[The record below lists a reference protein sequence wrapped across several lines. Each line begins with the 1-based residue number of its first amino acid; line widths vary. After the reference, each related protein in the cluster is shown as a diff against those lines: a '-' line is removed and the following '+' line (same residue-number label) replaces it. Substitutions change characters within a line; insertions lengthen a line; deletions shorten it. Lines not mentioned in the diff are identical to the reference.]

1 MADLSLITEFSGI
14 TITSDQ
20 YTGTNNPNGT
30 MAVASV
36 TTAQRDLLENV
47 TPYVVNAVTVKV
59 KNGTMIYNITS
70 GLFQLFRN
78 GQWENISTNIT
89 TATGV
94 GLTSSPFSIPSG
106 PRASVEVMANQK
118 NGFIYNDTTNN
129 YVRGYINTQW
139 MTLFSVGTA
148 GTAGVGLTNGAPFV
162 YPTGPRVSVE
172 VAANQ
177 INGFTYFDST
187 NTVIRTYKGAWQTI
201 TSV

>member
-1 MADLSLITEFSGI
+1 MADLDNITQFSGI
-14 TITSDQ
+14 TITSNQ
-20 YTGTNNPNGT
+20 TTGTSNRNAT
-30 MAVASV
+30 LAVVNV
-36 TTAQRDLLENV
+36 TQAQRDLLQNV
-47 TPYVVNAVTVKV
+47 TPYVVNAITVKV

-106 PRASVEVMANQK
+106 PRANVEVAANQI

-129 YVRGYINTQW
+129 DVRGYINTQW
-139 MTLFSVGTA
+139 MTLFSVGT
-148 GTAGVGLTNGAPFV
+148 GTAGVGLTNGAPLI
-162 YPTGPRVSVE
+162 YPTGPRLNVE

-201 TSV
+201 TSA

>member
-1 MADLSLITEFSGI
+1 MADLDNITQFSGI
-14 TITSDQ
+14 TITSNQ
-20 YTGTNNPNGT
+20 TTGTTNKNATLAIVN
-30 MAVASV
+30 V
-36 TTAQRDLLENV
+36 TQTQRDLLQNV
-47 TPYVVNAVTVKV
+47 TPYVVNAVNVKV

-106 PRASVEVMANQK
+106 PRANVEVAANQV

-129 YVRGYINTQW
+129 DVRGYINTQW
-139 MTLFSVGTA
+139 MTLFSVGTGA
-148 GTAGVGLTNGAPFV
+148 AGVGLTNGAPLI
-162 YPTGPRVSVE
+162 YPTGPRLNVE

-201 TSV
+201 TSA

>member
-1 MADLSLITEFSGI
+1 MADLDNITQFSGI
-14 TITSDQ
+14 TITSNQ
-20 YTGTNNPNGT
+20 TTGTSNRNAT
-30 MAVASV
+30 LAVVNV
-36 TTAQRDLLENV
+36 TQTQRDLLQNV
-47 TPYVVNAVTVKV
+47 TPYVVNGVTVKV

-106 PRASVEVMANQK
+106 PRANVEVAANQV

-129 YVRGYINTQW
+129 DVRGYINTQW
-139 MTLFSVGTA
+139 MTLFSVGTGA
-148 GTAGVGLTNGAPFV
+148 AGVGLTNGAPLI
-162 YPTGPRVSVE
+162 YPTGPRLNVE

-201 TSV
+201 TSA

>member
-1 MADLSLITEFSGI
+1 MADLDNITQFSGI
-14 TITSDQ
+14 TITSNQ
-20 YTGTNNPNGT
+20 TTGTSNRNAT
-30 MAVASV
+30 LAVVNV
-36 TTAQRDLLENV
+36 TQAQRDLLQNV

-106 PRASVEVMANQK
+106 PRANVEVAANQL

-129 YVRGYINTQW
+129 DVRGYINTQW
-139 MTLFSVGTA
+139 MTLFSVGTGAA
-148 GTAGVGLTNGAPFV
+148 GIGLTNGAPLI
-162 YPTGPRVSVE
+162 YPTGPRLNVE

-201 TSV
+201 TSA

>member
-1 MADLSLITEFSGI
+1 MADLDNITQFSGI
-14 TITSDQ
+14 TITSNQ
-20 YTGTNNPNGT
+20 TTGTSNRNATLAIVN
-30 MAVASV
+30 V
-36 TTAQRDLLENV
+36 TQAQRDLLQNV
-47 TPYVVNAVTVKV
+47 TPYVVNGVTVKV

-106 PRASVEVMANQK
+106 PRASVEVVANQI

-129 YVRGYINTQW
+129 DVRGYINTQW
-139 MTLFSVGTA
+139 MTLFSVGTGA
-148 GTAGVGLTNGAPFV
+148 AGVGLTNGAPLI
-162 YPTGPRVSVE
+162 YPTGPRLNVE

-201 TSV
+201 TSA

>member
-1 MADLSLITEFSGI
+1 MADLDNITQFSGI
-14 TITSDQ
+14 TITSNQ
-20 YTGTNNPNGT
+20 TTGTSNRNAT
-30 MAVASV
+30 LAVVNV
-36 TTAQRDLLENV
+36 TQAQRDLLQNV

-78 GQWENISTNIT
+78 SQWENISTNIT

-106 PRASVEVMANQK
+106 PRANVEVAANQV

-129 YVRGYINTQW
+129 DVRGYINTQW
-139 MTLFSVGTA
+139 MTLFSVGTGA
-148 GTAGVGLTNGAPFV
+148 AGVGLTNGAPLI
-162 YPTGPRVSVE
+162 YPTGPRLNVE

-201 TSV
+201 TSA

>member
-1 MADLSLITEFSGI
+1 MADLDNITQFSGI
-14 TITSDQ
+14 TITSNQ
-20 YTGTNNPNGT
+20 TTGTTNKNATLAIVN
-30 MAVASV
+30 V
-36 TTAQRDLLENV
+36 TQAQRDLLQNV

-106 PRASVEVMANQK
+106 PRANVEVAANQV

-129 YVRGYINTQW
+129 DVRGYINTQW
-139 MTLFSVGTA
+139 MTLFSVGTGAA
-148 GTAGVGLTNGAPFV
+148 GIGLTNGAPLI
-162 YPTGPRVSVE
+162 YPTGPRLNVE

-201 TSV
+201 TSA

>member
-1 MADLSLITEFSGI
+1 MADLDNITQFSGI
-14 TITSDQ
+14 TITSNQ
-20 YTGTNNPNGT
+20 TTGTSNRNAT
-30 MAVASV
+30 LAVVNV
-36 TTAQRDLLENV
+36 TQAQRDLLQNV
-47 TPYVVNAVTVKV
+47 TPYVVNGITVKV

-106 PRASVEVMANQK
+106 PRANVEVAANQV

-129 YVRGYINTQW
+129 DVRGYINTQW
-139 MTLFSVGTA
+139 MTLFSVGT
-148 GTAGVGLTNGAPFV
+148 GTAGVGLTNGAPLI
-162 YPTGPRVSVE
+162 YPTGPRLNVE

-201 TSV
+201 TSA

>member
-1 MADLSLITEFSGI
+1 MADLDNITQFSGI
-14 TITSDQ
+14 TITSNQ
-20 YTGTNNPNGT
+20 TTGTTNKNATLAIVN
-30 MAVASV
+30 V
-36 TTAQRDLLENV
+36 TQAQRDLLQNV

-106 PRASVEVMANQK
+106 PRANVEVAANQV

-129 YVRGYINTQW
+129 DVRGYINTQW
-139 MTLFSVGTA
+139 MTLFSVGTGA
-148 GTAGVGLTNGAPFV
+148 AGVGLTNGAPLI
-162 YPTGPRVSVE
+162 YPTGPRLNVE

-201 TSV
+201 TSA

>member
-1 MADLSLITEFSGI
+1 MADLDNITQFSGI
-14 TITSDQ
+14 TITSNQ
-20 YTGTNNPNGT
+20 TTGTSNRNAT
-30 MAVASV
+30 LAVVNV
-36 TTAQRDLLENV
+36 TQAQRDLLQNV
-47 TPYVVNAVTVKV
+47 TPYVVNAVSVKV

-106 PRASVEVMANQK
+106 PRASVEVAANQV

-129 YVRGYINTQW
+129 DVRGYINTQW
-139 MTLFSVGTA
+139 MTLFSVGTGA
-148 GTAGVGLTNGAPFV
+148 AGVGLTNGAPLI
-162 YPTGPRVSVE
+162 YPTGPRLNVE

-201 TSV
+201 TSA

>member
-1 MADLSLITEFSGI
+1 MADLDNITQFSGI
-14 TITSDQ
+14 TITSNQ
-20 YTGTNNPNGT
+20 TTGTSNRNATLAIVN
-30 MAVASV
+30 V
-36 TTAQRDLLENV
+36 TQAQRDLLQNV

-59 KNGTMIYNITS
+59 KNGTMIYNITT

-106 PRASVEVMANQK
+106 PRASVEVAANQI

-129 YVRGYINTQW
+129 DVRGYINTQW
-139 MTLFSVGTA
+139 MTLFSVGTGAA
-148 GTAGVGLTNGAPFV
+148 GIGLTNGAPLI
-162 YPTGPRVSVE
+162 YPTGPRLNVE

-201 TSV
+201 TSA

>member
-1 MADLSLITEFSGI
+1 MADLDNITQFSGI
-14 TITSDQ
+14 TITSNQ
-20 YTGTNNPNGT
+20 TTGTTNKNAT
-30 MAVASV
+30 LAVVNV
-36 TTAQRDLLENV
+36 TQAQRDLLQNV
-47 TPYVVNAVTVKV
+47 TPYVVNGVTVKV

-106 PRASVEVMANQK
+106 PRANVEVAANQV

-129 YVRGYINTQW
+129 DVRGYINTQW
-139 MTLFSVGTA
+139 MTLFSVGTGAA
-148 GTAGVGLTNGAPFV
+148 GIGLTNGAPLI
-162 YPTGPRVSVE
+162 YPTGPRLNVE

-201 TSV
+201 TSA

>member
-1 MADLSLITEFSGI
+1 MADLSNITNLSGL

-20 YTGTNNPNGT
+20 ITGTNNPNAT
-30 MAVASV
+30 FAVSSL
-36 TTAQRDLLENV
+36 TQTQINLLQNV
-47 TPYVVNAVTVKV
+47 TPYTVGGNTNVRV
-59 KNGTMIYNITS
+59 KNGTMVFNITL

-106 PRASVEVMANQK
+106 PRANVEVAANQV

-129 YVRGYINTQW
+129 DVRGYINTQW
-139 MTLFSVGTA
+139 MTLFSVGTGA
-148 GTAGVGLTNGAPFV
+148 AGVGLTNGAPLI
-162 YPTGPRVSVE
+162 YPTGPRLNVE

-201 TSV
+201 TSA

>member
-20 YTGTNNPNGT
+20 YTGTNNTNAT
-30 MAVASV
+30 FAVASV

-106 PRASVEVMANQK
+106 PRANVEVAANQV

-129 YVRGYINTQW
+129 DVRGYINTQW
-139 MTLFSVGTA
+139 MTLFSVGTGGA
-148 GTAGVGLTNGAPFV
+148 GIGLTNGAPLI
-162 YPTGPRVSVE
+162 YPTGPRSNVE

-187 NTVIRTYKGAWQTI
+187 NTVIRTYKNAWLTI
-201 TSV
+201 TSA

>member
-106 PRASVEVMANQK
+106 PRANVEVAANQV

-129 YVRGYINTQW
+129 DVRGYINTQW
-139 MTLFSVGTA
+139 MTLFSVGTGA
-148 GTAGVGLTNGAPFV
+148 AGVGLTNGAPLI
-162 YPTGPRVSVE
+162 YPTGPRLNVE

>member
-1 MADLSLITEFSGI
+1 MADLDNITQFSGI
-14 TITSDQ
+14 TITSNQ
-20 YTGTNNPNGT
+20 TTGTSNRNATLAIVN
-30 MAVASV
+30 V
-36 TTAQRDLLENV
+36 TQAQRDLLQNV

-59 KNGTMIYNITS
+59 KNGTMIYNITT

-106 PRASVEVMANQK
+106 PRASVEVAANQV

-129 YVRGYINTQW
+129 DVRGYINTQW
-139 MTLFSVGTA
+139 MTLFSVGTGA
-148 GTAGVGLTNGAPFV
+148 AGVGLTNGAPLI
-162 YPTGPRVSVE
+162 YPTGPRLNVE

-201 TSV
+201 TSA

>member
-1 MADLSLITEFSGI
+1 MADLDNITQFSGI
-14 TITSDQ
+14 TITSNQ
-20 YTGTNNPNGT
+20 TTGTSNRNAT
-30 MAVASV
+30 LAVVNV
-36 TTAQRDLLENV
+36 TQAQRDLLQNV
-47 TPYVVNAVTVKV
+47 TPYVVNGVTVKV

-106 PRASVEVMANQK
+106 PRANVEVAANQV

-129 YVRGYINTQW
+129 DVRGYINTQW
-139 MTLFSVGTA
+139 MTLFSVGTGA
-148 GTAGVGLTNGAPFV
+148 AGVGLTNGAPLI
-162 YPTGPRVSVE
+162 YPTGPRLNVE

-201 TSV
+201 TSA

>member
-1 MADLSLITEFSGI
+1 MADLDNITQFSGI
-14 TITSDQ
+14 TITSNQ
-20 YTGTNNPNGT
+20 TTGTSNRNAT
-30 MAVASV
+30 LAVVNV
-36 TTAQRDLLENV
+36 TQAQRDLLQNV

-106 PRASVEVMANQK
+106 PRANVEVAANQI

-129 YVRGYINTQW
+129 DVRGYINTQW
-139 MTLFSVGTA
+139 MTLFSVGTGA
-148 GTAGVGLTNGAPFV
+148 AGVGLTNGAPLI
-162 YPTGPRVSVE
+162 YPTGPRLSVE

-201 TSV
+201 TSA

>member
-1 MADLSLITEFSGI
+1 MADLDNITQFSGI
-14 TITSDQ
+14 TITSNQ
-20 YTGTNNPNGT
+20 TTGTSNRNAT
-30 MAVASV
+30 LAVVNV
-36 TTAQRDLLENV
+36 TQAQRDLLQNV
-47 TPYVVNAVTVKV
+47 TPYVVNGVTVKV

-106 PRASVEVMANQK
+106 PRANVEVAANQV

-129 YVRGYINTQW
+129 DVRGYINTQW
-139 MTLFSVGTA
+139 MTLFSVGTGAA
-148 GTAGVGLTNGAPFV
+148 GIGLTNGAPLI
-162 YPTGPRVSVE
+162 YPTGPRLNVE

-201 TSV
+201 TSA

>member
-1 MADLSLITEFSGI
+1 MAI
-14 TITSDQ
+14 
-20 YTGTNNPNGT
+20 
-30 MAVASV
+30 VKV
-36 TTAQRDLLENV
+36 TQAQRDLLQNV

-106 PRASVEVMANQK
+106 PRANVEVAANQV

-129 YVRGYINTQW
+129 DVRGYINTQW
-139 MTLFSVGTA
+139 MTLFSVGT
-148 GTAGVGLTNGAPFV
+148 GTAGVGLTNGAPLI
-162 YPTGPRVSVE
+162 YPTGPRLNVE

-201 TSV
+201 TSA

>member
-1 MADLSLITEFSGI
+1 MADLDNITQFSGI
-14 TITSDQ
+14 TITSNQ
-20 YTGTNNPNGT
+20 TTGTTNKNATLAIVN
-30 MAVASV
+30 V
-36 TTAQRDLLENV
+36 TQAQRDLLQNV

-59 KNGTMIYNITS
+59 KNGTMIYNITT

-106 PRASVEVMANQK
+106 PRASVEVAANQI

-129 YVRGYINTQW
+129 DVRGYINTQW
-139 MTLFSVGTA
+139 MTLFSVGTGAA
-148 GTAGVGLTNGAPFV
+148 GIGLTNGAPLI
-162 YPTGPRVSVE
+162 YPTGPRLNVE

-201 TSV
+201 TSA

>member
-20 YTGTNNPNGT
+20 YTGTNNTNAT
-30 MAVASV
+30 FAVASV

-106 PRASVEVMANQK
+106 PRANVEVAANQV

-129 YVRGYINTQW
+129 DVRGYINTQW
-139 MTLFSVGTA
+139 MTLFSVGT
-148 GTAGVGLTNGAPFV
+148 GTAGVGLTNGAPLI
-162 YPTGPRVSVE
+162 YPTGPRLNVE

-201 TSV
+201 NSV

>member
-1 MADLSLITEFSGI
+1 MADLDNITQFSGI
-14 TITSDQ
+14 TITSNQ
-20 YTGTNNPNGT
+20 TTGTSNRNAT
-30 MAVASV
+30 LAVVNV
-36 TTAQRDLLENV
+36 TQAQRDLLQNV

-106 PRASVEVMANQK
+106 PRASVEVMANQI

-129 YVRGYINTQW
+129 DVRGYINTQW
-139 MTLFSVGTA
+139 MTLFSVGTGA
-148 GTAGVGLTNGAPFV
+148 AGVGLTNGAPLI
-162 YPTGPRVSVE
+162 YPTGPRLNVE

-201 TSV
+201 TSA

>member
-1 MADLSLITEFSGI
+1 MADLDNITQFSGI
-14 TITSDQ
+14 TITSNQ
-20 YTGTNNPNGT
+20 TTGTTNKNAT
-30 MAVASV
+30 LAVVNV
-36 TTAQRDLLENV
+36 TQAQRDLLQNV
-47 TPYVVNAVTVKV
+47 TPYVVNGITVKV

-106 PRASVEVMANQK
+106 PRANVEVAANQI

-129 YVRGYINTQW
+129 DVRGYINTQW
-139 MTLFSVGTA
+139 MTLFSVGTGAA
-148 GTAGVGLTNGAPFV
+148 GIGLTNGAPLI
-162 YPTGPRVSVE
+162 YPTGPRLNVE

-201 TSV
+201 TSA

>member
-1 MADLSLITEFSGI
+1 MADLDNITQFSGI
-14 TITSDQ
+14 TITSNQ
-20 YTGTNNPNGT
+20 TTGTSNKNAT
-30 MAVASV
+30 LAVVNV
-36 TTAQRDLLENV
+36 TQAQRDLLQNV

-106 PRASVEVMANQK
+106 PRANVEVAANQV

-129 YVRGYINTQW
+129 DVRGYINTQW
-139 MTLFSVGTA
+139 MTLFSVGTGVA
-148 GTAGVGLTNGAPFV
+148 GIGLTNGAPLI
-162 YPTGPRVSVE
+162 YPTGPRLNVE

-201 TSV
+201 TSA

>member
-1 MADLSLITEFSGI
+1 MADLDNITQFSGI
-14 TITSDQ
+14 TITSNQ
-20 YTGTNNPNGT
+20 TTGTSNRNAT
-30 MAVASV
+30 LAVVNV
-36 TTAQRDLLENV
+36 TQAQRDLLQNV
-47 TPYVVNAVTVKV
+47 TPYVVNAVTVRV

-106 PRASVEVMANQK
+106 PRASVEVVANQI

-129 YVRGYINTQW
+129 DVRGYINTQW
-139 MTLFSVGTA
+139 MTLFSVGTGAA
-148 GTAGVGLTNGAPFV
+148 GIGLTNGAPLI
-162 YPTGPRVSVE
+162 YPTGPRLNVE

-201 TSV
+201 TSA

>member
-1 MADLSLITEFSGI
+1 MADLDNITQFSGI
-14 TITSDQ
+14 TITSNQ
-20 YTGTNNPNGT
+20 TTGTSNRNAT
-30 MAVASV
+30 LAVVNV
-36 TTAQRDLLENV
+36 TQAQRDLLQNV
-47 TPYVVNAVTVKV
+47 TPYVVNAITVKV

-106 PRASVEVMANQK
+106 PRASVEVAANQV

-129 YVRGYINTQW
+129 DVRGYINTQW
-139 MTLFSVGTA
+139 MTLFSVGTGA
-148 GTAGVGLTNGAPFV
+148 AGVGLTNGAPLI
-162 YPTGPRVSVE
+162 YPTGPRLNVE

-201 TSV
+201 TSA

>member
-1 MADLSLITEFSGI
+1 MADLDNITQFSGI
-14 TITSDQ
+14 TITSNQ
-20 YTGTNNPNGT
+20 TTGTSNRNATLAIVN
-30 MAVASV
+30 V
-36 TTAQRDLLENV
+36 TQAQRDLLQNV

-59 KNGTMIYNITS
+59 KNGTMIYNITT

-106 PRASVEVMANQK
+106 PRANVEVAANQV

-129 YVRGYINTQW
+129 DVRGYINTQW
-139 MTLFSVGTA
+139 MTLFSVGTGA
-148 GTAGVGLTNGAPFV
+148 AGVGLTNGAPLI
-162 YPTGPRVSVE
+162 YPTGPRLSVE

-201 TSV
+201 TSA

>member
-1 MADLSLITEFSGI
+1 MADLDNITQFSGI
-14 TITSDQ
+14 TITSNQ
-20 YTGTNNPNGT
+20 TTGTSNRNAT
-30 MAVASV
+30 LAVVNV
-36 TTAQRDLLENV
+36 TQAQRDLLQNV

-106 PRASVEVMANQK
+106 PRANVEVAANQV

-129 YVRGYINTQW
+129 DVRGYINTQW
-139 MTLFSVGTA
+139 MTLFSVGT
-148 GTAGVGLTNGAPFV
+148 GTAGVGLTNGAPLI
-162 YPTGPRVSVE
+162 YPTGPRLNVE

-201 TSV
+201 TSA

>member
-1 MADLSLITEFSGI
+1 MADLDNITQFSGI
-14 TITSDQ
+14 TITSNQ
-20 YTGTNNPNGT
+20 TTGTSNRNATLAIVN
-30 MAVASV
+30 V
-36 TTAQRDLLENV
+36 TQAQRDLLQNV

-106 PRASVEVMANQK
+106 PRANVEVAANQI

-129 YVRGYINTQW
+129 DVRGYINTQW
-139 MTLFSVGTA
+139 MTLFSVGTGA
-148 GTAGVGLTNGAPFV
+148 AGVGLTNGAPLI
-162 YPTGPRVSVE
+162 YPTGPRGAVE

-201 TSV
+201 TSA

>member
-1 MADLSLITEFSGI
+1 MADLDNITQFSGI
-14 TITSDQ
+14 TITSNQ
-20 YTGTNNPNGT
+20 TTGTSNRNAT
-30 MAVASV
+30 LAVVNV
-36 TTAQRDLLENV
+36 TQAQRDLLQNV

-106 PRASVEVMANQK
+106 PRANVEVAANQV

-129 YVRGYINTQW
+129 DVRGYINTQW
-139 MTLFSVGTA
+139 MTLFSVGTGA
-148 GTAGVGLTNGAPFV
+148 AGVGLTNGAPLI
-162 YPTGPRVSVE
+162 YPTGPRLNVE

-201 TSV
+201 TSA

>member
-1 MADLSLITEFSGI
+1 MADLDNITQFSGI
-14 TITSDQ
+14 TITSNQ
-20 YTGTNNPNGT
+20 TTGTTNKNAT
-30 MAVASV
+30 LAVVNV
-36 TTAQRDLLENV
+36 TQAQRDLLQNV

-106 PRASVEVMANQK
+106 PRANVEVAANQI

-129 YVRGYINTQW
+129 DVRGYINTQW
-139 MTLFSVGTA
+139 MTLFSVGTGA
-148 GTAGVGLTNGAPFV
+148 AGVGLTNGAPLI
-162 YPTGPRVSVE
+162 YPTGPRGAVE

-201 TSV
+201 TSA

>member
-1 MADLSLITEFSGI
+1 MADLDNITQFSGI
-14 TITSDQ
+14 TITSNQ
-20 YTGTNNPNGT
+20 TTGTTNKNAT
-30 MAVASV
+30 LAVVNV
-36 TTAQRDLLENV
+36 TQTQRDLLQNV
-47 TPYVVNAVTVKV
+47 TPYVVNGVTVKV

-106 PRASVEVMANQK
+106 PRASVEVAANQV

-129 YVRGYINTQW
+129 DVRGYINTQW
-139 MTLFSVGTA
+139 MTLFSVGTGA
-148 GTAGVGLTNGAPFV
+148 AGVGLTNGAPLI
-162 YPTGPRVSVE
+162 YPTGPRLNVE

-201 TSV
+201 TSA

>member
-1 MADLSLITEFSGI
+1 MADLDNITQFSGI
-14 TITSDQ
+14 TITSNQ
-20 YTGTNNPNGT
+20 TTGTSNRNAT
-30 MAVASV
+30 LAVVNV
-36 TTAQRDLLENV
+36 TQAQRDLLQNV
-47 TPYVVNAVTVKV
+47 TPYVVNGITVKV
-59 KNGTMIYNITS
+59 KNGTMIYNITT

-106 PRASVEVMANQK
+106 PRAAVEVAANQV

-129 YVRGYINTQW
+129 DVRGYINTQW
-139 MTLFSVGTA
+139 MTLFSVGTGAA
-148 GTAGVGLTNGAPFV
+148 GIGLTNGAPLI
-162 YPTGPRVSVE
+162 YPTGPRLNVE

-201 TSV
+201 TSA

>member
-1 MADLSLITEFSGI
+1 MADLDNITQFSGI
-14 TITSDQ
+14 TITSNQ
-20 YTGTNNPNGT
+20 TTGTSNRNAT
-30 MAVASV
+30 LAVVNV
-36 TTAQRDLLENV
+36 TQAQRDLLQNV
-47 TPYVVNAVTVKV
+47 TPYVVNAITVKV

-106 PRASVEVMANQK
+106 PRANVEVAANQV

-129 YVRGYINTQW
+129 DVRGYINTQW
-139 MTLFSVGTA
+139 MTLFSVGTGA
-148 GTAGVGLTNGAPFV
+148 AGVGLTNGAPLI
-162 YPTGPRVSVE
+162 YPTGPRLNVE

-201 TSV
+201 TSA

>member
-1 MADLSLITEFSGI
+1 MADLDNITQFSGI
-14 TITSDQ
+14 TITSNQ
-20 YTGTNNPNGT
+20 TTGTTNRNATLAIVN
-30 MAVASV
+30 V
-36 TTAQRDLLENV
+36 TQAQRDLLQNV
-47 TPYVVNAVTVKV
+47 TPYVVNGVTVKV

-106 PRASVEVMANQK
+106 PRANVEVAANQV

-129 YVRGYINTQW
+129 DVRGYINTQW
-139 MTLFSVGTA
+139 MTLFSVGTGAA
-148 GTAGVGLTNGAPFV
+148 GIGLTNGAPLI
-162 YPTGPRVSVE
+162 YPTGPRAAVE

-201 TSV
+201 TSA